1 MSVHGTYLVR
11 TSINVSGSITC
22 DIVAWSYIE
31 EDAVADS
38 GCVEGERSAIS
49 LLPIDSAIPDAV
61 KNPNINNMA
70 ANIAAFEGHLA
81 PMASTD
87 SFGTDNWADL
97 FGLISKLHPSTNIQS
112 WFGLCWLE

>member
-1 MSVHGTYLVR
+1 MHGSHLLDTDI
-11 TSINVSGSITC
+11 SVSGSITC

-38 GCVEGERSAIS
+38 GYVEGERSAIS
-49 LLPIDSAIPDAV
+49 LLPIDRAIPDAV

-81 PMASTD
+81 PMATAD

-97 FGLISKLHPSTNIQS
+97 FGLISKLHPSTNIES
-112 WFGLCWLE
+112 EFGLCWFE